1 MDVQEARISSTVI
14 YRGRIHSCFFGQS
27 GTSLFK
33 TASTRFSYMCSM
45 PCAQS
50 TTLYENNQG
59 CIKIACNEKVSA
71 RTKHIDV
78 RHHHLRDLQFR
89 EVMNLKYCASDQ
101 MRADIMTKPLTRDKL
116 LNISNQ
122 IGLCTDN

>member
-1 MDVQEARISSTVI
+1 MDVQKARISSTVI
-14 YRGRIHSCFFGQS
+14 YIGRIHSCFFGQS
-27 GTSLFK
+27 GTSLVK
-33 TASTRFSYMCSM
+33 TASIRSSYSLR
-45 PCAQS
+45 S
-50 TTLYENNQG
+50 VNEDNQG

-89 EVMNLKYCASDQ
+89 GVMNLKYCASDQ
-101 MRADIMTKPLTRDKL
+101 MIADITTKPLTRDKL

-122 IGLCTDN
+122 IGLYTDN